1 MRAGWQPRLIPL
13 QAVARGEVQQVRQQQ
28 RDAEEEPV
36 QGIRRDLYR
45 EDQVHH
51 AQGGPAVVEEG
62 RRHGLLV
69 GVVGGPQM
77 AL

>member
-1 MRAGWQPRLIPL
+1 MRQ
-13 QAVARGEVQQVRQQQ
+13 EQ
-28 RDAEEEPV
+28 RDAEEEPI

-45 EDQVHH
+45 GDQVHH

-69 GVVGGPQM
+69 GVAGGRQM
-77 AL
+77 EI